1 VREEFI
7 ALVTEPTRESYLRV
21 WEKFT
26 SSPEYNPYSSDMEQ
40 ILPLLNDGRF
50 AEARQ
55 RIYDAMARWL
65 LNPRIHLLASAA
77 ARGMGDEKTAE
88 MEGFFAVRCLQ
99 GITSTGEGSRE
110 QPYLVS
116 SVADE
121 YDVLA
126 HFKKSLKT
134 QSLVED
140 GERVLDVLECQDGS
154 TLCFDITRPYAA
166 IGKRMRSK
174 Q

>member
-1 VREEFI
+1 VREAFI
-7 ALVTEPTRESYLRV
+7 ALVTEPTRENYLRV
-21 WEKFT
+21 WEEFT
-26 SSPEYNPYSSDMEQ
+26 SCPDYNPYSTDIEKV
-40 ILPLLNDGRF
+40 LTLLNDGKF

-99 GITSTGEGSRE
+99 GITSTGDGSRE

-116 SVADE
+116 SVTDE
-121 YDVLA
+121 YDVLTYL
-126 HFKKSLKT
+126 KKSLKT

-140 GERVLDVLECQDGS
+140 GERVLDLLECQDGS

-166 IGKRMRSK
+166 MGKRVRSK